1 MTHTE
6 LFQLIGTTP
15 FRVLAHHTIVGNQV
29 IARGKG
35 KTLVRTLL
43 AALTVSIIT
52 ITHLCNKL
60 RFLTAV
66 KTIIFR

>member
-1 MTHTE
+1 MTHAE
-6 LFQLIGTTP
+6 MFQLIGTTP

-43 AALTVSIIT
+43 AALTVSTIT
-52 ITHLCNKL
+52 ITGLCNKL
-60 RFLTAV
+60 IFF
-66 KTIIFR
+66 TIIF